1 MKNIN
6 NVPIKYLSFGLKS
19 KSGTNNLGRK
29 TVKTKSSGKSKRKF
43 RILDF
48 YRNYSESFLVLRIE
62 YDPNRSA
69 NIALICFKNGLLCY
83 IIATSNLKKGM
94 FIDNKNFIDGTTR
107 PLFDYSYGDYISNVE
122 LNHNYGSKIAR
133 AAGTYCI
140 VLHKLSENLVVVR
153 LPSGEEK
160 ILYSQNK
167 GTLGIVSNINHKF
180 VNLKK
185 AGRSFLKGKKPIVRG
200 VAKNCVDHPH
210 GGGRGRTSKLP
221 VPSNFTRRVL
231 KGVPNRSKKIKFVY
245 KSRKKNNG

>member
-6 NVPIKYLSFGLKS
+6 NNPIKYLVFGLKS
-19 KSGTNNLGRK
+19 KSGNNNLGRK
-29 TVKTKSSGKSKRKF
+29 TVKTKSRGKSKRKF

-48 YRNYSESFLVLRIE
+48 YRNYNESFLVLKIE

-83 IIATSNLKKGM
+83 IIATSNLQKGM
-94 FIDNKNFIDGTTR
+94 FINNNNFVESTTR
-107 PLFDYSYGDYISNVE
+107 SIESYNYGDYISNVE
-122 LNHNYGSKIAR
+122 LNYNYGFKIAR

-140 VLHKLSENLVVVR
+140 VLHRLNSNSIVVR
-153 LPSGEEK
+153 FPSGEEK
-160 ILYSQNK
+160 ILFKKNK
-167 GTLGIVSNINHKF
+167 GTLGIVSNINHKYL
-180 VNLKK
+180 NIGK
-185 AGRSFLKGKKPIVRG
+185 AGRNFLKGKKPVVRG

-231 KGVPNRSKKIKFVY
+231 KGVPSRKKKTKFVY
-245 KSRKKNNG
+245 KSRKING

>member
-6 NVPIKYLSFGLKS
+6 KNPIKYLVFGLKS
-19 KSGTNNLGRK
+19 KSGNNNLGRK

-48 YRNYSESFLVLRIE
+48 YRNYQESFLVLKIE

-83 IIATSNLKKGM
+83 IIATTNLQKGM
-94 FIDNKNFIDGTTR
+94 FINNNNFVESTTR
-107 PLFDYSYGDYISNVE
+107 SIESYNYGDYISNVE
-122 LNHNYGSKIAR
+122 LNYNYGSKIAR

-140 VLHKLSENLVVVR
+140 VLHKLNNNSIVIR
-153 LPSGEEK
+153 FPSGEEK
-160 ILYSQNK
+160 ILYKKNK
-167 GTLGIVSNINHKF
+167 GTLGIVSNINHKYI
-180 VNLKK
+180 NLKK

-231 KGVPNRSKKIKFVY
+231 KGVPNKTKKNKFVY
-245 KSRKKNNG
+245 KSRKKING

>member
-1 MKNIN
+1 MKNIKN
-6 NVPIKYLSFGLKS
+6 IPIKYLSFGLKS
-19 KSGTNNLGRK
+19 KSGINNLGRK
-29 TVKTKSSGKSKRKF
+29 TVKTKSKGKAKRKF

-48 YRNYSESFLVLRIE
+48 YRNYQESFLVLKVE

-94 FIDNKNFIDGTTR
+94 FIDNNNFVEGTTR
-107 PLFDYSYGDYISNVE
+107 TLDSYSYGDYISNVE
-122 LNHNYGSKIAR
+122 LNHNYGSKVAR

-140 VLHKLSENLVVVR
+140 VLHKLDAKRIVVR
-153 LPSGEEK
+153 FPSGEEK
-160 ILYSQNK
+160 ILYGKNK

-180 VNLKK
+180 ENWKK
-185 AGRSFLKGKKPIVRG
+185 AGRSFLKGRKPIVRG

-231 KGVPNRSKKIKFVY
+231 KGVPNRSKKPKFIY
-245 KSRKKNNG
+245 KSRKKNG

>member
-1 MKNIN
+1 MKNTKNI
-6 NVPIKYLSFGLKS
+6 PIKYLSFGLKS
-19 KSGTNNLGRK
+19 KSGINNLGRK
-29 TVKTKSSGKSKRKF
+29 TVKTKSKGKAKRKF

-48 YRNYSESFLVLRIE
+48 YRNYQESFLVLKIE

-94 FIDNKNFIDGTTR
+94 FIDNNNFVEGTTR
-107 PLFDYSYGDYISNVE
+107 AIDSYNYGDYISNVE
-122 LNHNYGSKIAR
+122 LNYNYGSKVAR
-133 AAGTYCI
+133 SAGTYCI
-140 VLHKLSENLVVVR
+140 VLHKLDKNRIVIR
-153 LPSGEEK
+153 FPSGEEK
-160 ILYSQNK
+160 ILYGKNK

-180 VNLKK
+180 INLKK
-185 AGRSFLKGKKPIVRG
+185 AGRSFLKGRKPIVRG

-231 KGVPNRSKKIKFVY
+231 KGVPNRSKKPKFIY
-245 KSRKKNNG
+245 KSRKKNG